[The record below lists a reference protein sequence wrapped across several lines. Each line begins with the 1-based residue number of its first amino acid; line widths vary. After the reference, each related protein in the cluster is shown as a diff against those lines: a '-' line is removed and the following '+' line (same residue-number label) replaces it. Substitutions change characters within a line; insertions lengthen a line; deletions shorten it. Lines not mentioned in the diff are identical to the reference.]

1 MEIRAIMLHEKDN
14 VAVLA
19 QEAKSGDTLL
29 AANSSLPV
37 LEEIPA
43 GHKIAIQDIKAGAD
57 IYKYGTVIG
66 RAYQD
71 IRAGQWVHTHNVED
85 ITEQL
90 CNEYAKMYRT
100 KAKEAK
106 GNG

>member
-19 QEAKSGDTLL
+19 QKAQAGDTILL
-29 AANSSLPV
+29 PHSSLTAQ
-37 LEEIPA
+37 EDIPA
-43 GHKIAIQDIKAGAD
+43 GHKVAIRNMKNGDG

-66 RAYQD
+66 RACQD
-71 IRAGQWVHTHNVED
+71 ICVGQWVHTHNVED

-90 CNEYAKMYRT
+90 CNEYAAMYRA

-106 GNG
+106 SNG